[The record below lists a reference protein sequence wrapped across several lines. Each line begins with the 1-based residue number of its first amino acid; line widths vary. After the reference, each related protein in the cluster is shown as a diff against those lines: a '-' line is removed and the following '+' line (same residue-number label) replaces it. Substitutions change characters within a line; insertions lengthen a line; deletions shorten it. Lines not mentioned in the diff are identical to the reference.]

1 MDTADRPPH
10 DEVVF
15 VGRSNVGKSTIM
27 RQLTGSGRFQTGRR
41 PGVTRAPA
49 HYTHPQHNFM
59 FTDLPGF
66 GFLSG
71 VASDRQDA
79 ILTELVGYLED
90 NADAILA
97 AVLVLD
103 GNAAVEIIDR
113 HADRGEIPHT
123 IELYEFLT
131 GLGVFVVLAVN
142 KCDKLQ
148 DRDADLEAIAD
159 RFGLPRRGSSGATS
173 SHRLPLHPVISP
185 RSVRPWMTASSRSD
199 VIRSVSSCSR
209 LHPPVCQT
217 TRRSHRSD
225 SGRPHHR

>member
-148 DRDADLEAIAD
+148 DRDADLDAIAD
-159 RFGLPRRGSSGATS
+159 RFGLPPPWQQWRDQFAPIAAASGDITALCAALDDRFVAIRRD
-173 SHRLPLHPVISP
+173 PLRQFV
-185 RSVRPWMTASSRSD
+185 
-199 VIRSVSSCSR
+199 
-209 LHPPVCQT
+209 
-217 TRRSHRSD
+217 
-225 SGRPHHR
+225 